1 MAFLFGEEGM
11 GDGNRSDR
19 TALLVIDVQNYFFE
33 ETSSAY
39 LQASAQILPKI
50 NELVDYALQKAW
62 PVIATSHHA
71 PSGPGNLME
80 DRWRYLPQGREC
92 SLFPGLA
99 VDERV
104 RHLPKEYYSAF
115 FKTDLE
121 ETMRKEKVRRI
132 VVCGVMTHLCVDTT
146 ARHAFMLGFKPIV
159 VADACCS
166 KTASY
171 HMAALKALGHGFA
184 EITTTDRI
192 KDAQ

>member
-1 MAFLFGEEGM
+1 MGKKGM

-19 TALLVIDVQNYFFE
+19 QALLVIDVQNYFFE

-39 LQASAQILPKI
+39 LKASPQVLPKI
-50 NELVDYALQKAW
+50 NELVGHALQEAW

-80 DRWRYLPQGREC
+80 DRWRYLPRGREC
-92 SLFPGLA
+92 SLFQGLMA
-99 VDERV
+99 DERV
-104 RHLPKEYYSAF
+104 RRLPKEYYSAF

-121 ETMRKEKVRRI
+121 ETLRGEKIGRI
-132 VVCGVMTHLCVDTT
+132 VICGVMTHLCVDTT

-159 VADACCS
+159 AADACCS

-171 HMAALKALGHGFA
+171 HMAALTALGHGFA
-184 EITTTDRI
+184 EITTTDQIRN
-192 KDAQ
+192 AQQ